1 MLHLIPLHLLPAPLH
16 RALCRAADRTRRLW
30 WRVRK
35 PRGRSVHVVAF
46 DDAGRVLLV
55 RHSYGPP
62 VWAVPGGGVG
72 RHEEPAAAAAREMRE
87 ELSCA
92 LSRLVAAGS
101 YEDQLRPSRGQ
112 QTVFAASLAGAPIAD
127 RREIVAVEWFDLA
140 QLPANVSRHVAPLI
154 ELAQEA
160 RS

>member
-1 MLHLIPLHLLPAPLH
+1 
-16 RALCRAADRTRRLW
+16 
-30 WRVRK
+30 
-35 PRGRSVHVVAF
+35 VVAF
-46 DDAGRVLLV
+46 DDSGRVLLV

-72 RHEEPAAAAAREMRE
+72 RHEEPAVAAAREIRE
-87 ELSCA
+87 ELSCT
-92 LSRLVAAGS
+92 LSELVAAGS
-101 YEDQLRPSRGQ
+101 YEDQVRPSRGQ
-112 QTVFAASLAGAPIAD
+112 QSVFAARLAGAPVAD

-154 ELAQEA
+154 ELAQAA